1 MNILHE
7 LNEKQKEAV
16 IHKNGPLLVIAGPGT
31 GKTKVITHRIEH
43 LIREH
48 NIRPEKILA
57 ITFTNKAAEEMQE
70 RINTEIGEP
79 HGSSVKAC
87 TFHAFC
93 VKVLRKHALK
103 IGLSENFT
111 IFDQELQDEILTE
124 SVQELNLNPDDYPPW
139 LLRNIISDAK
149 CTLQNP
155 VEAVDNTDIYDSE
168 TIENIRS
175 VLQTYQH
182 KLNEYDALDFDDLL
196 LKTVEL
202 LGVEEV
208 KEAYHKEISYILVDE
223 FHDVNRVQYHLLQ
236 LLCAPSER
244 NLMVV
249 ADEDQSIYSWRGSNP
264 EYIDNFRTDFDP
276 RTVELDDHYRCS
288 EKILR
293 AAEEVISRNP
303 ERQKQHTLRTHKDA
317 GRDIFH
323 YTFDTPI
330 AEALGIIQVIQS
342 LVRQRNY
349 SYRDIAVFYRTHKLA
364 DVLAEQL
371 LRADIR
377 FQRILPTNS
386 FGEGNSK
393 GILAYL
399 RLIQWQLP
407 QDMEQAINFP
417 ETCIDDLTWVR
428 LKWLA
433 QREHIEFI
441 ELLKNI
447 EAYPEDVGPLTR
459 RNIHQFWA
467 QLEKL
472 SVEIEGEK
480 IDKVIQKLFDA
491 LELSR
496 SPYRTEEL
504 ELIEKRPELPNL
516 VTAQDVLYS
525 ALDLDEPIQITAS
538 HGIDEYCAAHIIH
551 QTLETYLDQSAQ
563 LQFLSP
569 NENRSPQLDN
579 GVHLLIGDFEE
590 LGEKGRDARIILIGN
605 PADTADSDVIHL
617 ETEGV
622 RSIAALKLCQRL
634 INRFESPN
642 MADMVVYD
650 LETTGINPK
659 TAEIVEIAAHRLS
672 PIGDEVERYHCLVKP
687 PGGHIPRS
695 ATRIHQIDA
704 ETVKDSP
711 GIELVLPEFSGFIQ
725 DRILIGHNVAEYDNP
740 ILARDLRRYL
750 KRDLS
755 APHYDTLATARR
767 LFPRQRCSMGA
778 LAEKFE
784 IEHGRLHGA
793 LEDVRV
799 NREIFKELIKI
810 DAYKREVKSLTELLP
825 LVGLGIL
832 AKTEVSQPEVDPT
845 GEAEVLRPEI
855 APTTESDAFLNAAK
869 RFVQTHN
876 AGLPDRLPLEALE
889 ASEATAYMEEL
900 RNTAVPEFREDIE
913 WRQRRIQFMNA
924 VLHFESMSDEHRL
937 TNFLDY
943 QKLLTNIDELD
954 DKIEQLTLMTL
965 HAAKGTEFPVVI
977 ILGMEE
983 GSFPMWRQNITE
995 AEIEEE
1001 RRLFYVG
1008 MTRAQNQLYLSST
1021 TYRTG
1026 DRDRSASMFVRE
1038 VPSNY
1043 VIKWPQSRRR

>member
-1 MNILHE
+1 MNILHG
-7 LNEKQKEAV
+7 LNDKQIEAV
-16 IHKNGPLLVIAGPGT
+16 THKDGPLLVIAGPGT

-48 NIRPEKILA
+48 NIRPEQILA

-124 SVQELNLNPDDYPPW
+124 STRELNLNADDYPPW

-155 VEAVDNTDIYDSE
+155 VEAVNNTDIYDPE
-168 TIENIRS
+168 TLENIRN
-175 VLQTYQH
+175 VLKTYQH

-208 KEAYHKEISYILVDE
+208 KAAYHKEISYILVDE

-236 LLCAPSER
+236 LLCAAPAH

-330 AEALGIIQVIQS
+330 AEARGIISVIEN
-342 LVRQRNY
+342 LVKRRNC
-349 SYRDIAVFYRTHKLA
+349 SYRDIAIFYRTHRLA

-371 LRADIR
+371 LRADIK

-386 FGEGNSK
+386 FGERHSK

-407 QDMEQAINFP
+407 QDLEHALNFP

-433 QREHIEFI
+433 QREHIAFI
-441 ELLKNI
+441 ELLRNI
-447 EAYPEDVGPLTR
+447 EAYPKDVGPLTR
-459 RNIHQFWA
+459 RNVRQFWT
-467 QLEKL
+467 QLERL
-472 SVEIEGEK
+472 SPELEGEK
-480 IDKVIQKLFDA
+480 IDRIIPKLFDV
-491 LELSR
+491 LEFSR
-496 SPYRTEEL
+496 SPYRAEEL
-504 ELIEKRPELPNL
+504 EVIEQQPELPNL
-516 VTAQDVLYS
+516 VTARDVLYS
-525 ALDLDEPIQITAS
+525 ALDLDEPIQITAC
-538 HGIDEYCAAHIIH
+538 HGIDAYCAAHIIH
-551 QTLETYLDQSAQ
+551 QTLETFLDQHAE
-563 LQFLSP
+563 LQFLP
-569 NENRSPQLDN
+569 PDENRPSQLDN

-590 LGEKGRDARIILIGN
+590 LGETGRDARTILIG
-605 PADTADSDVIHL
+605 TAETVDSDVIHL
-617 ETEGV
+617 ETEDV

-672 PIGDEVERYHCLVKP
+672 AIGDEVERYHCLVKP
-687 PGGHIPRS
+687 PGGRIPRA
-695 ATRIHQIDA
+695 ATRIHQIDE
-704 ETVKDSP
+704 ETVKNSP
-711 GIELVLPEFSGFIQ
+711 GIEMVLPEFSGFIQ
-725 DRILIGHNVAEYDNP
+725 DRILIGHNVGEYDNP
-740 ILARDLRRYL
+740 ILARDLGRYL
-750 KRDLS
+750 KTGLS
-755 APHYDTLATARR
+755 APHYDTLVTARR

-778 LAEKFE
+778 LAEKFG

-832 AKTEVSQPEVDPT
+832 AKTEASQRKAAATKDT
-845 GEAEVLRPEI
+845 L
-855 APTTESDAFLNAAK
+855 TETDVYLNAAK

-876 AGLPDRLPLEALE
+876 AVLPDRLPLEAAE
-889 ASEATAYMEEL
+889 AAEATAYIEEL
-900 RNTAVPEFREDIE
+900 QDTVVPEFREDIE

-924 VLHFESMSDEHRL
+924 MVQFELVSDEHQL

-954 DKIEQLTLMTL
+954 DKTEQLTLMTL

-1008 MTRAQNQLYLSST
+1008 MTRAQNQLYLST
-1021 TYRTG
+1021 TIYRTG
-1026 DRDRSASMFVRE
+1026 DRDRSVSMFVRE

-1043 VIKWPQSRRR
+1043 VIKWPGPRHG

>member
-1 MNILHE
+1 MNTLHG
-7 LNEKQKEAV
+7 LNEKQIEAV
-16 IHKNGPLLVIAGPGT
+16 THKDGPLLVIAGPGT

-48 NIRPEKILA
+48 NIRPEQILA

-124 SVQELNLNPDDYPPW
+124 STRELNLNADDYPPW
-139 LLRNIISDAK
+139 FLRNIISDAK

-155 VEAVDNTDIYDSE
+155 VEAVDNTDIYDPE
-168 TIENIRS
+168 ALENIRN
-175 VLQTYQH
+175 VLKTYQH
-182 KLNEYDALDFDDLL
+182 KLDEYDALDFDDLL

-202 LGVEEV
+202 LGVEEA
-208 KEAYHKEISYILVDE
+208 KEAYHTEISYILVDE

-236 LLCAPSER
+236 LLCAAPAH

-264 EYIDNFRTDFDP
+264 EYIDNFRVDFDP

-330 AEALGIIQVIQS
+330 AEALGIIHVIQN
-342 LVRQRNY
+342 LVSKRNY
-349 SYRDIAVFYRTHKLA
+349 SYRDIAIFYRTHKLA

-371 LRADIR
+371 LRADIK

-386 FGEGNSK
+386 FGERHSK

-407 QDMEQAINFP
+407 QDLEHALNFP

-428 LKWLA
+428 LKWLT
-433 QREHIEFI
+433 QREHIAFI
-441 ELLKNI
+441 ELLRNI
-447 EAYPEDVGPLTR
+447 EAYPKDVGPLTR
-459 RNIHQFWA
+459 RNVRQFWV
-467 QLEKL
+467 QLERL
-472 SVEIEGEK
+472 STELEGEK
-480 IDKVIQKLFDA
+480 IDRIIPKLFDV
-491 LELSR
+491 LEFSR
-496 SPYRTEEL
+496 SPYRAEEL
-504 ELIEKRPELPNL
+504 EVIEQQPELPNL
-516 VTAQDVLYS
+516 VTARDVLYS
-525 ALDLDEPIQITAS
+525 ALDLDEPIQITAC
-538 HGIDEYCAAHIIH
+538 HGIDAYCAAHIIH
-551 QTLETYLDQSAQ
+551 QTLEMFLDQHAE
-563 LQFLSP
+563 LQFLP
-569 NENRSPQLDN
+569 PDENRPSQLDK

-590 LGEKGRDARIILIGN
+590 LGETGRDARTILIGR
-605 PADTADSDVIHL
+605 AGTVGSDVIHL
-617 ETEGV
+617 ETEAV

-634 INRFESPN
+634 VNRFESPN

-672 PIGDEVERYHCLVKP
+672 AIGDEVERYHCLVKP
-687 PGGHIPRS
+687 PGGRIPRA
-695 ATRIHQIDA
+695 ATRIHQIDE
-704 ETVKDSP
+704 ETVENSP
-711 GIELVLPEFSGFIQ
+711 GIEMVLPEFSGFIQ
-725 DRILIGHNVAEYDNP
+725 DRILIGHNVGEYDNP
-740 ILARDLRRYL
+740 ILARDLGRYL
-750 KRDLS
+750 KTGLS
-755 APHYDTLATARR
+755 APHYDTLTTARR

-778 LAEKFE
+778 LAEKFG

-832 AKTEVSQPEVDPT
+832 AKTEASQQ
-845 GEAEVLRPEI
+845 EAAGTKDTL
-855 APTTESDAFLNAAK
+855 TETDVYLNAAR

-876 AGLPDRLPLEALE
+876 AVLPDRLPLEASE
-889 ASEATAYMEEL
+889 AAEATAYIEEL
-900 RNTAVPEFREDIE
+900 QDTVVPEFREDIE

-924 VLHFESMSDEHRL
+924 MVQFELVSDEHQL

-954 DKIEQLTLMTL
+954 DKTEQLTLMTL

-983 GSFPMWRQNITE
+983 GSFPMWKQNITE

-1008 MTRAQNQLYLSST
+1008 MTRAQNQLYLST
-1021 TYRTG
+1021 TVYRTG
-1026 DRDRSASMFVRE
+1026 DRDRAASMFVRE

-1043 VIKWPQSRRR
+1043 VIKWPQPRHG

>member
-1 MNILHE
+1 MNILDE
-7 LNEKQKEAV
+7 LNEKQIEAV
-16 IHKNGPLLVIAGPGT
+16 THKDGPLLVIAGPGT

-48 NIRPEKILA
+48 NIRPERILA
-57 ITFTNKAAEEMQE
+57 ITFTNKAAEEMQT
-70 RINTEIGEP
+70 RINAEIGEP

-124 SVQELNLNPDDYPPW
+124 SVRELSLNADDYPPW
-139 LLRNIISDAK
+139 LLRTIISDAK
-149 CTLQNP
+149 CQQQNP
-155 VEAVDNTDIYDSE
+155 VDAVDETDIYDSE
-168 TIENIRS
+168 TIENLRS

-182 KLNEYDALDFDDLL
+182 KLDRYDALDFDDLL
-196 LKTVEL
+196 LKTAEL

-208 KEAYHKEISYILVDE
+208 QKAYHKEISYILVDE
-223 FHDVNRVQYHLLQ
+223 FHDVNRVQYQLLQ
-236 LLCAPSER
+236 LLCAAPAR
-244 NLMVV
+244 NLMIV

-264 EYIDNFRTDFDP
+264 EYIDNFRTDFAP
-276 RTVELDDHYRCS
+276 RTVELNDHYRCS

-323 YTFDTPI
+323 YTFDTPV
-330 AEALGIIQVIQS
+330 AEALGIINVIEN
-342 LVRQRNY
+342 LVTQRNH

-371 LRADIR
+371 LRAGIK

-386 FGEGNSK
+386 FGERHSK

-407 QDMEQAINFP
+407 QDLEHALNFP

-441 ELLKNI
+441 ELLRNI
-447 EAYPEDVGPLTR
+447 EAYPKDVGPLTR
-459 RNIHQFWA
+459 RNVRQFWT
-467 QLEKL
+467 QLERL
-472 SVEIEGEK
+472 STELESEK
-480 IDKVIQKLFDA
+480 IDRIIPKLFDV

-496 SPYRTEEL
+496 SPYRAEEL
-504 ELIEKRPELPNL
+504 EVIEQQPELPNL
-516 VTAQDVLYS
+516 VTARDVLYS
-525 ALDLDEPIQITAS
+525 VLDLDEPIQITAC

-551 QTLETYLDQSAQ
+551 QTLETYLDQQAE
-563 LQFLSP
+563 LRFLP
-569 NENRSPQLDN
+569 PDENRPPQFDN

-590 LGEKGRDARIILIGN
+590 LGETGRNARTILIGT
-605 PADTADSDVIHL
+605 AGTADSDVVHL

-672 PIGDEVERYHCLVKP
+672 AIGDEVERYYCLVKP
-687 PGGHIPRS
+687 PGGRIPRA
-695 ATRIHQIDA
+695 ATRIHQIDE
-704 ETVKDSP
+704 ETVKNAP
-711 GIELVLPEFSGFIQ
+711 GIEMVLPEFSGFIQ

-750 KRDLS
+750 KTDLS

-767 LFPRQRCSMGA
+767 LFPRQRCSIGA
-778 LAEKFE
+778 LAEKFG

-793 LEDVRV
+793 LVDVEV

-832 AKTEVSQPEVDPT
+832 AKPEARSTEET
-845 GEAEVLRPEI
+845 GASRPEM
-855 APTTESDAFLNAAK
+855 APTTEIDALLNAAK

-876 AGLPDRLPLEALE
+876 AVLPDRLPLEA
-889 ASEATAYMEEL
+889 SEAAQTTAYMEEL
-900 RNTAVPEFREDIE
+900 QDSAVSEFREDIE

-924 VLHFESMSDEHRL
+924 VIHFESMNDERQL

-954 DKIEQLTLMTL
+954 NKSEQLTLMTL

-977 ILGMEE
+977 LLGMEE

-1008 MTRAQNQLYLSST
+1008 MTRAQNQLYLST
-1021 TYRTG
+1021 TIYRTG
-1026 DRDRSASMFVRE
+1026 DRDRSPSMFVRE
-1038 VPSNY
+1038 IPSNY
-1043 VIKWPQSRRR
+1043 MIKWRSGQSR

>member
-1 MNILHE
+1 MNTLHG
-7 LNEKQKEAV
+7 LNEKQIEAV
-16 IHKNGPLLVIAGPGT
+16 THKDGPLLVIAGPGT
-31 GKTKVITHRIEH
+31 GKTKVITHRIAH

-70 RINTEIGEP
+70 RINSEIGEP

-93 VKVLRKHALK
+93 VKALRRHALK

-124 SVQELNLNPDDYPPW
+124 SVRELILNPDDYPPW

-155 VEAVDNTDIYDSE
+155 IDAVDDTDIHDAE
-168 TIENIRS
+168 TTENIRN
-175 VLQTYQH
+175 VLETYQQ
-182 KLNEYDALDFDDLL
+182 KLTEYDALDFDDLL
-196 LKTVEL
+196 VKTVEL
-202 LGVEEV
+202 LQIEEV
-208 KEAYHKEISYILVDE
+208 KETYHREFSYILVDE

-236 LLCAPSER
+236 LLCAPSDQ

-264 EYIDNFRTDFDP
+264 EYIDNFRADFSP
-276 RTVELDDHYRCS
+276 QTVELDDHYRCS

-330 AEALGIIQVIQS
+330 AEALGIIHVIEN
-342 LVRQRNY
+342 LVKQRNH
-349 SYRDIAVFYRTHKLA
+349 SYRDIAIFYRTHKLA

-371 LRADIR
+371 SRENIK

-399 RLIQWQLP
+399 RFIQWQLP
-407 QDMEQAINFP
+407 QDLERAINFP
-417 ETCIDDLTWVR
+417 ETHIDDLTWVR
-428 LKWLA
+428 LKWVA
-433 QREHIEFI
+433 ARKGIAFI
-441 ELLKNI
+441 ELLRNI

-459 RNIHQFWA
+459 RNVRQFWT

-472 SVEIEGEK
+472 STELEGEK
-480 IDKVIQKLFDA
+480 TDKIIQQLFDA
-491 LELSR
+491 LEFSR
-496 SPYRTEEL
+496 SPYRAEEL
-504 ELIEKRPELPNL
+504 EVIEKRPELPNL
-516 VTAQDVLYS
+516 ATAQDVLYS
-525 ALDLDEPIQITAS
+525 ALDLEEPIRITAS
-538 HGIDEYCAAHIIH
+538 HGIDEYCAAHIVH
-551 QTLETYLDQSAQ
+551 QTLETYLDQSAE
-563 LQFLSP
+563 LQFLP
-569 NENRSPQLDN
+569 PDENRAAQLDN

-590 LGEKGRDARIILIGN
+590 LSEKGRDARTILIGTVD
-605 PADTADSDVIHL
+605 AADSDTVHL
-617 ETEGV
+617 ETEGA

-672 PIGDEVERYHCLVKP
+672 AIGDEVERYHCLVRP
-687 PGGHIPRS
+687 PGGHIPRA

-704 ETVKDSP
+704 ETVKNAP
-711 GIELVLPEFSGFIQ
+711 GIEMVLPEFSGFIQ
-725 DRILIGHNVAEYDNP
+725 DRILIGHNVSEYDNP

-750 KRDLS
+750 KMELS

-767 LFPRQRCSMGA
+767 LFPRQRCNMGA
-778 LAEKFE
+778 LAEKFQ

-810 DAYKREVKSLTELLP
+810 DAYKREVKSLAELLP
-825 LVGLGIL
+825 LVGLGLL
-832 AKTEVSQPEVDPT
+832 AKREASQPEV
-845 GEAEVLRPEI
+845 GSAEEAEDT
-855 APTTESDAFLNAAK
+855 PTKNTLTETEVFLNAAK
-869 RFVQTHN
+869 RFVQRHN
-876 AGLPDRLPLEALE
+876 AALPDRLPLEA
-889 ASEATAYMEEL
+889 SEAMQAAAYMEEL
-900 RNTAVPEFREDIE
+900 QDSTIPEFPEDIA

-924 VLHFESMSDEHRL
+924 VIHFESVSDEHSL
-937 TNFLDY
+937 TDFLDY
-943 QKLLTNIDELD
+943 QRLLTNIDEMD
-954 DKIEQLTLMTL
+954 NTTEQLTLMTL

-983 GSFPMWRQNITE
+983 GSFPMWQQNITE
-995 AEIEEE
+995 ADIEEE

-1021 TYRTG
+1021 IYRTG
-1026 DRDRSASMFVRE
+1026 DRDRSTSMFVRE

-1043 VIKWPQSRRR
+1043 MIKWSQPRRG

>member
-31 GKTKVITHRIEH
+31 GKTKVITHRIAY
-43 LIREH
+43 LIRH
-48 NIRPEKILA
+48 HGIKPENILA
-57 ITFTNKAAEEMQE
+57 ITFTNKAAQEMQE
-70 RINTEIGEP
+70 RVNDEIGEP
-79 HGSSVKAC
+79 HGSNIKVS

-93 VKVLRKHALK
+93 VSILRKHALQ

-124 SVQELNLNPDDYPPW
+124 SVREANLDADAYPPW

-149 CTLQNP
+149 CKLQDP
-155 VEAVDNTDIYDSE
+155 VDAAEGADIHDPG
-168 TIENIRS
+168 TVENIRS
-175 VLQTYQH
+175 VLRNYQD
-182 KLNEYDALDFDDLL
+182 KLAEYDALDFDDLL
-196 LKTVEL
+196 VKVVEL
-202 LGVEEV
+202 FEEV
-208 KEAYHKEISYILVDE
+208 PEVLKDYHREIAYILVDE
-223 FHDVNRVQYHLLQ
+223 FHDVNRVQYRLLQ
-236 LLCAPSER
+236 LLCAPPEQ

-249 ADEDQSIYSWRGSNP
+249 ADEDQAIYSWRGSNP
-264 EYIDNFRTDFDP
+264 QYIDDFRADFSP
-276 RTVELDDHYRCS
+276 RTLELDDHYRCS

-303 ERQKQHTLRTHKDA
+303 ERQKQHTLRSHKDA

-323 YTFDTPI
+323 YTFDTPV
-330 AEALGIIQVIQS
+330 AEAHGIIQVIQN
-342 LVRQRNY
+342 LVTQRKY
-349 SYRDIAVFYRTHKLA
+349 SYRDIAVFYRTHRLA

-371 LRADIR
+371 LRADIK
-377 FQRILPTNS
+377 FQRIQSTNS
-386 FGEGNSK
+386 FGEGSSK
-393 GILAYL
+393 DILAYL
-399 RLIQWQLP
+399 RFIQWQLP
-407 QDMEQAINFP
+407 QDLERAINFP

-433 QREHIEFI
+433 QREDIEFV
-441 ELLKNI
+441 ELLRNI
-447 EAYPEDVGPLTR
+447 EAYPQDVGPLTR
-459 RNIHQFWA
+459 RNVRQFWT
-467 QLEKL
+467 QIEKL
-472 SVEIEGEK
+472 STEIESEK
-480 IDKVIQKLFDA
+480 TDKIILKLFDT

-496 SPYRTEEL
+496 SPYRSEEL
-504 ELIEKRPELPNL
+504 EVIEKQPELPNL
-516 VTAQDVLYS
+516 ATAQDVLYS
-525 ALDLDEPIQITAS
+525 AIDLEEPIQITAS
-538 HGIDEYCAAHIIH
+538 YGIDEYCAAHIIH
-551 QTLETYLDQSAQ
+551 QTLETYLKQTAQ
-563 LQFLSP
+563 LQFLPPDGNSP
-569 NENRSPQLDN
+569 TQNED

-590 LGEKGRDARIILIGN
+590 IGESGRDARTILIGT
-605 PADTADSDVIHL
+605 ADTINTDAIHL
-617 ETEGV
+617 EIEGI

-634 INRFESPN
+634 VNRFESPN

-672 PIGDEVERYHCLVKP
+672 AIGDEVERYYRLVKP

-704 ETVKDSP
+704 ETVKDVP
-711 GIELVLPEFSGFIQ
+711 GIEMVLPEFFGFIQ
-725 DRILIGHNVAEYDNP
+725 NRILIGHNVAEYDNP
-740 ILARDLRRYL
+740 ILARDLTRYL
-750 KRDLS
+750 KRGLS
-755 APHYDTLATARR
+755 SPHYDTLATARR
-767 LFPRQRCSMGA
+767 LFPRQRCNMGA
-778 LAEKFE
+778 LAEKFG
-784 IEHGRLHGA
+784 IEHDRLHNA

-832 AKTEVSQPEVDPT
+832 AKTEASESEAAKGDPLTETEV
-845 GEAEVLRPEI
+845 
-855 APTTESDAFLNAAK
+855 FLTAAK

-876 AGLPDRLPLEALE
+876 AVLPDRLPLETTE
-889 ASEATAYMEEL
+889 AGQTTAFMEEL
-900 RNTAVPEFREDIE
+900 QDSTVPEFPEDAE
-913 WRQRRIQFMNA
+913 WRRHHIHFMNA
-924 VLHFESMSDEHRL
+924 VLHFESLSDEHRL

-943 QKLLTNIDELD
+943 QKLLTNIDEID
-954 DKIEQLTLMTL
+954 DETEQLTLMTL
-965 HAAKGTEFPVVI
+965 HAAKGTEFPIVI

-983 GSFPMWRQNITE
+983 GSFPMWKQNITE

-1026 DRDRSASMFVRE
+1026 DRDRSTSMFVRE